1 MSRSPEEYY
10 NLRAGASSATRCGG
24 LANLLQDDKTPKAGG
39 LPPTPQVQHRS
50 LLTILILP
58 ESVAW
63 VKLPHGVSPRRRHAR
78 SSKGSRLVRVS
89 LTTSGAITAVSMPVT
104 LVLFPSTAIPVAI
117 LAALGTAIV
126 AWHLRR
132 GGRAIVRRTPKGSLS
147 FTLDSTR
154 RNRRRGEP
162 R

>member
-1 MSRSPEEYY
+1 M
-10 NLRAGASSATRCGG
+10 
-24 LANLLQDDKTPKAGG
+24 
-39 LPPTPQVQHRS
+39 
-50 LLTILILP
+50 
-58 ESVAW
+58 
-63 VKLPHGVSPRRRHAR
+63 
-78 SSKGSRLVRVS
+78 RVS
-89 LTTSGAITAVSMPVT
+89 LTASGAITAVSMPVT

-117 LAALGTAIV
+117 LAALATAIV

-154 RNRRRGEP
+154 RNQRRGEP